1 MADEKRRVEIKYL
14 HKTEQGTFVEW
25 GRDVTYDDG
34 NNAIPVTRAIV
45 ELDNG
50 QVILAEPPQIRFLDR
65 K

>member
-1 MADEKRRVEIKYL
+1 MADEKRRVEIKYV
-14 HKTEQGTFVEW
+14 HKTEKGTFVEW
-25 GRDVTYDDG
+25 GRDVTYDEG

-50 QVILAEPPQIRFLDR
+50 QVILAEPPQICFLDR